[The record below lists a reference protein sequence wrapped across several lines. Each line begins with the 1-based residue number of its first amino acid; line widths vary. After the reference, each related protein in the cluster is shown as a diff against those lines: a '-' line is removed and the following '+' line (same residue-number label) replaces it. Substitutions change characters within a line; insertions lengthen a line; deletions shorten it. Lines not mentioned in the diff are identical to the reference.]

1 MQNEGLH
8 SLYTVLDDYIPKGIV
23 KKKNRNKS
31 WLYGYD
37 EKYDVVIISK
47 TGEVGDVY
55 DINGLRIALPK
66 KPDILDKKENKWN
79 RRGIPSQLSKVQSIF
94 QWNEMPNTFKAQW
107 VDYIEDEFDK
117 REQGYWFL
125 NNNKPTYIT
134 GYLYIL
140 LKL

>member
-1 MQNEGLH
+1 LQNEGLH
-8 SLYTVLDDYIPKGIV
+8 SLYTVLEDYIPKGIV

-66 KPDILDKKENKWN
+66 KPDNLDKKENKWH
-79 RRGIPSQLSKVQSIF
+79 RIDIPRQLSKVQSIF

-117 REQGYWFL
+117 REPG
-125 NNNKPTYIT
+125 
-134 GYLYIL
+134 
-140 LKL
+140 